1 MGLNRREALKVLAVA
16 GASAA
21 GVAAM
26 PREAAAREP
35 KKAPEGAVG
44 MLYDSTLCIGCKA
57 CMAAC
62 RDANGIEDH
71 SPNGMYYEP
80 VDLSSRAKTV
90 IKVYEEEGSSR
101 YCFFKAQCMHC
112 IDPACASACMLGA
125 FQKREGGIVTWD
137 GDRCVGCRYCEVA
150 CPFGVPK
157 FEFDKSIPKMVKCE
171 MCAHRL
177 RQGQLP
183 ACVEVCPRKA
193 ITFGKRSELL
203 AEAKKRIA
211 DHPERYYPKVYG
223 EHDGGGTQVLFLS
236 PAGISFEKV
245 GLPNLGTKSVPS
257 LPETV
262 QHTIYAGFAAPI
274 ALYAMLAG
282 AVHRNMKR
290 GAGGDASPDPSA
302 GATDSAGS
310 SDAEVRP

>member
-1 MGLNRREALKVLAVA
+1 MALNRRQALKVLAVA
-16 GASAA
+16 GTSAV
-21 GVAAM
+21 GVAAL

-35 KKAPEGAVG
+35 KKAPEGAAG

-57 CMAAC
+57 CMGAC
-62 RDANGIEDH
+62 RDANGIEDT

-90 IKVYEEEGSSR
+90 IKVYEDEKAGS
-101 YCFFKAQCMHC
+101 YCFMKAQCMHC

-125 FQKREGGIVTWD
+125 FQKREHGIVTWD
-137 GDRCVGCRYCEVA
+137 ADRCVGCRYCEVA

-157 FEFDKSIPKMVKCE
+157 FEFDKSIPRMVKCE

-177 RQGQLP
+177 REGRLP
-183 ACVEVCPRKA
+183 ACVEVCPRQA
-193 ITFGKRSELL
+193 ITFGKRADLL

-211 DHPERYYPKVYG
+211 DHPGRYFPKVYG
-223 EHDGGGTQVLFLS
+223 ETDGGGTQVLFLS
-236 PAGISFEKV
+236 PAGVPFEKL
-245 GLPNLGTKSVPS
+245 GLPNLGDRSVPS

-262 QHTIYAGFAAPI
+262 QSTIYAGFAAPI

-282 AVHRNMKR
+282 AVRRNWKR
-290 GAGGDASPDPSA
+290 GGE
-302 GATDSAGS
+302 
-310 SDAEVRP
+310 SDAESADTEVTP